1 MAKKSSTGALT
12 PEQHAIQDALY
23 AQNHQYDYVI
33 VGTGSSALTVGAL
46 LAHAGYKICMLEAHD
61 LPGGYCHSFEMGGYE
76 FCAQVHYIWGCGPG
90 GKIYEFLKRI
100 GLEKEITFELL
111 DKKGYDRMALPDGKK
126 VMIPYGWDNLIK
138 NVVEAYPDQ
147 KEPMEK
153 FVHAIKKLRDEF
165 QTFPDRALTLKD
177 YLQAYKY
184 PTIIKYRNAT
194 LQDLYNEVCMSKE
207 AQAVLCAN
215 AGDFMLPPERLSL
228 FCYIGLFGG
237 YNTGAYYPTKHF
249 KYYINRLVQFI
260 TDHEGCHVYFETP
273 VSKINVSAGKVTSV
287 ETANGKTFTAK
298 NFICNAD
305 PQKMSEMI
313 GLQYFPKAEQK
324 KLDYKYSQAGVMIYL
339 GLKDIDLRDYGFGSF
354 NTWHLEQWDMNQM
367 WREMGQVNFSKP
379 WIFMS
384 TPTLH
389 TNEPGTTPSEK
400 HQILEIAAYTEY
412 KPFKEAKDR
421 SYAEYTKLKFQV
433 ADRMIQIAEQ
443 YIPELRKHIVVQTIG
458 TSTTNEDFVLAPE
471 GNAYGAELS
480 PEQVSG
486 ARVKAK
492 TPFENFFWCNATSG
506 WGGMYGTVATGMNLY
521 MDLTGDRFYV
531 NANSPKD
538 EELINNLQLTINS

>member
-12 PEQHAIQDALY
+12 PEQHATQDARY
-23 AQNHQYDYVI
+23 AQNYQYDYVI
-33 VGTGSSALTVGAL
+33 VGTGSAALTAGAL
-46 LAHAGYKICMLEAHD
+46 LANAGYKICMLEAHD

-76 FCAQVHYIWGCGPG
+76 FCAQVHYIWGCGSG

-100 GLEKEITFELL
+100 GLENDITFELL
-111 DKKGYDRMALPDGKK
+111 DKNGYDRMAMPDGKK

-138 NVVEAYPDQ
+138 NVVAAYPDQ
-147 KEPMEK
+147 QQPMEK
-153 FVHAIKKLRDEF
+153 FVRAIKQLRKEF
-165 QTFPDRALTLKD
+165 QTFPDRALTWRD
-177 YLQAYKY
+177 YLEAYKY

-194 LQDLYNEVCMSKE
+194 LQDLYNEVGMSKE

-260 TDHEGCHVYFETP
+260 TDHEGCHVYLETP
-273 VSKINVSAGKVTSV
+273 VSKINVSEGKVTSV
-287 ETANGKTFTAK
+287 ETANGKRFTAK

-389 TNEPGTTPSEK
+389 TNQPGTTPSEK

-433 ADRMIQIAEQ
+433 ADRMIQIAEK

-531 NANSPKD
+531 NANSPTD
-538 EELINNLQLTINS
+538 EELINNL